1 MASESSWKQLHQTS
15 DSAEV
20 LSIVTTIAAM
30 GFPVRSLDAS
40 GSIIDVAGINE
51 LRGPFF
57 VEVHEED
64 HGSLLEVLSEILAE
78 QREFDL
84 ELAQGKPWT
93 LARIIVSILALAGVA
108 IILWLSFMPRG

>member
-40 GSIIDVAGINE
+40 GTVIDVAAIHE
-51 LRGPFF
+51 LSGPFF
-57 VEVHEED
+57 IEAHEED
-64 HGSLLEVLSEILAE
+64 HASLLDVLGEILAE

-93 LARIIVSILALAGVA
+93 LARIIISILSLAGVA